1 MSTRGTKAFESFF
14 ACLVASVHRELF
26 SLHASLLGLVEA
38 ADVCLDPAGIVSVL
52 IMSKWHPVILRLS
65 NQWIRRHL
73 SMTISH
79 AVVSLKVVVIVREIT
94 NGVEIIVELVL
105 IFVHDTAC
113 VGMRQLPLLVM
124 CQTVLSLLMM
134 GCGLEKIVFVII
146 VHIMVNRLCVVIVH
160 CADKSVV
167 MIGVMMVDNV
177 FMDRLVML
185 LYKNIVTE
193 VM

>member
-1 MSTRGTKAFESFF
+1 
-14 ACLVASVHRELF
+14 
-26 SLHASLLGLVEA
+26 
-38 ADVCLDPAGIVSVL
+38 
-52 IMSKWHPVILRLS
+52 
-65 NQWIRRHL
+65 
-73 SMTISH
+73 MTISH

-105 IFVHDTAC
+105 IFVHDAAC

-124 CQTVLSLLMM
+124 CQAVLSLLMM

-160 CADKSVV
+160 SADKSVV
-167 MIGVMMVDNV
+167 MISIMMVDNV
-177 FMDRLVML
+177 LMDRLVMIFD
-185 LYKNIVTE
+185 KNIMTK